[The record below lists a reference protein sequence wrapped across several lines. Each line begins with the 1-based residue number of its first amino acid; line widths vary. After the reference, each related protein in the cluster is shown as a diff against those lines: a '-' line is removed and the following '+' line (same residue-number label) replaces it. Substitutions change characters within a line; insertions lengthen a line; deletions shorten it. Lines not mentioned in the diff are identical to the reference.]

1 MVVVV
6 VRPDAET
13 GWQPADRGGG
23 ARSVADVRHRLAIYR
38 KQASSR
44 LLNDRCMTRFR
55 RIGRRPSAIGLLATA
70 HACNDVYQGAVLAL
84 VPFLVAE
91 RDYSYVEVSG
101 IVLAATLL
109 SSVVQPAFG
118 ALTDRRPM
126 PWLISGGIA
135 AAGLGIALAGLA
147 QGYALTWCAVALSG
161 LGVAAYHP
169 EAARVARIATG
180 GNHMG
185 MSWFSLGGNIGW
197 ALAPVMVTPVLAV
210 GGLSATP
217 LLIVPAAL
225 GVALVLWS
233 GAALPAA
240 ATGAHGGKER
250 IGPDD
255 WPQFLRLSSI
265 VICRSIAYVGLS
277 AFLSLYVREYLGAGD
292 TAGAAAL
299 FLLFA
304 GGAVGTLLGGRL
316 AARWGRVRAL
326 RVAYAVAVPS
336 VAGIPL
342 APGPLVYLFV
352 AATSVAL
359 YVPFSLHVTLGQD
372 YLPNRVGTAS
382 GVTLGLAVSIGGIAS
397 PLVGALAEAT
407 SLRWALAT
415 LVTMPLACWA
425 LSYTLAEP
433 AAPKTPK
440 RGAVGPAAP
449 QPRTAGRTAE

>member
-1 MVVVV
+1 
-6 VRPDAET
+6 
-13 GWQPADRGGG
+13 
-23 ARSVADVRHRLAIYR
+23 
-38 KQASSR
+38 
-44 LLNDRCMTRFR
+44 MTRLPR
-55 RIGRRPSAIGLLATA
+55 LGRRPSAIGLLAVA
-70 HACNDVYQGAVLAL
+70 HACNDIYQGAVLAL

-91 RDYSYVEVSG
+91 RHYGYVGVSG

-126 PWLISGGIA
+126 PWLIPGGIA
-135 AAGLGIALAGLA
+135 AAGVGIGLC
-147 QGYALTWCAVALSG
+147 GLTDVYALTWMAVALSG

-169 EAARVARIATG
+169 EAARMARVATG
-180 GNHMG
+180 GSHIG

-197 ALAPVMVTPVLAV
+197 ALAPVVVTPVLAV

-217 LLIVPAAL
+217 LLVVPAAI

-233 GAALPAA
+233 RGAVQGLGG
-240 ATGAHGGKER
+240 GAGGGKER
-250 IGPDD
+250 AGEDD
-255 WPQFLRLSSI
+255 WPLFLRLSA
-265 VICRSIAYVGLS
+265 VVVCRSIAYVGLS
-277 AFLSLYVREYLGAGD
+277 AFISLYVRQHLGAGD

-326 RVAYAVAVPS
+326 RVAYAVAVPA
-336 VAGIPL
+336 VAGIPF
-342 APGPLVYLFV
+342 APGLLVYVFV
-352 AATSVAL
+352 AVTSVAL

-372 YLPNRVGTAS
+372 YLPHRVGTAS

-407 SLRWALAT
+407 SLRWALAA
-415 LVTMPLACWA
+415 LVTMPIACWA
-425 LSYTLAEP
+425 LSQTLTEP
-433 AAPKTPK
+433 AAIEG
-440 RGAVGPAAP
+440 RPAE
-449 QPRTAGRTAE
+449 RKVRVSE